1 MKLKLVVGDVEADVL
16 RDVLLETLVV
26 SDDVVGVETLEI
38 DVLKD
43 VLLYTLVLTDVEDV
57 VFEDTLEL
65 YELEDEYFE
74 LLGDTLDV
82 RAGGFKVGGTLLEEP
97 MMCRVPV
104 EPVELE
110 EKYIPVLLCE
120 ID

>member
-1 MKLKLVVGDVEADVL
+1 MKLKLVVGDVEVDVL
-16 RDVLLETLVV
+16 GDVLLETLV

-65 YELEDEYFE
+65 YQLEDEYFE
-74 LLGDTLDV
+74 LGKPNHTNISFL
-82 RAGGFKVGGTLLEEP
+82 
-97 MMCRVPV
+97 
-104 EPVELE
+104 
-110 EKYIPVLLCE
+110 
-120 ID
+120 

>member
-38 DVLKD
+38 DVL
-43 VLLYTLVLTDVEDV
+43 LYTLVLTDVEDV

-74 LLGDTLDV
+74 LGKPNHTNIS
-82 RAGGFKVGGTLLEEP
+82 FP
-97 MMCRVPV
+97 
-104 EPVELE
+104 
-110 EKYIPVLLCE
+110 
-120 ID
+120 

>member
-1 MKLKLVVGDVEADVL
+1 MDETRLKLVVGDEEIDVL
-16 RDVLLETLVV
+16 GDVLLETLVG
-26 SDDVVGVETLEI
+26 SDDVVGAETLEI

-74 LLGDTLDV
+74 LGKPNHTNISFL
-82 RAGGFKVGGTLLEEP
+82 
-97 MMCRVPV
+97 
-104 EPVELE
+104 
-110 EKYIPVLLCE
+110 
-120 ID
+120 